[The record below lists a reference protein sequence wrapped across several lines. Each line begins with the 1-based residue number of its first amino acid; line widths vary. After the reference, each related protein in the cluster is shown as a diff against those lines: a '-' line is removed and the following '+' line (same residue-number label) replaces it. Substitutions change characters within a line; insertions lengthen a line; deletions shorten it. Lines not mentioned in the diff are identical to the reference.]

1 MQGLWVQCLVKELK
15 SYMLRCMAP
24 PPAPPPKS
32 QNIGYFL
39 LFSIS
44 SNNMIPL
51 CKLRIYLEQLV
62 RLLDQGLD
70 YDENSQ

>member
-1 MQGLWVQCLVKELK
+1 MPGQGTKILHASLH
-15 SYMLRCMAP
+15 AP
-24 PPAPPPKS
+24 RPQKNP
-32 QNIGYFL
+32 QNICYFL

-44 SNNMIPL
+44 NNNMLPL

-62 RLLDQGLD
+62 RLLDHGLD

>member
-24 PPAPPPKS
+24 SPHKRKP

-44 SNNMIPL
+44 SDNMIPL